1 MRRIATLFLIATGI
15 CSLFLM
21 PQPVQAQELAED
33 NIVRSDVGGFVWTD
47 KYVYV
52 PGEPITLRWTAS
64 ANGDTTPTTV
74 VAYRQNNQTGV
85 RTYFPLQTTA
95 ATDISGRTPEEGFTV
110 FQPNT
115 VAKTV
120 AIGTGGWL
128 LPSYSAPN
136 ELGMHTFVVQFRDAS
151 GTRILKSA
159 YFKFS
164 IVSGVENLTGNIDS
178 NRTLVNTRA
187 YRLSGIVSVRNNAVL
202 TIEPGTI
209 ILGQPGSQPPS
220 VLVVTRNGRIVA
232 DGTRARPIIMT
243 SSQPFGQRRP
253 GDWGGLIMLGKSRLN
268 VVGGTAFIEGLTAND
283 DLQYGGTDDSHNCG
297 TLRYVRVEYAG
308 AEFQP
313 NSEINAVSMGACGSG
328 TVIDHVQTRY
338 GLDDAFEWFGGTVD
352 AKYLVGVAAVTTIWM
367 AS

>member
-1 MRRIATLFLIATGI
+1 MQRIATILMLATGI
-15 CSLFLM
+15 CSPFLM

-52 PGEPITLRWTAS
+52 PGEAITLRWTAT

-74 VAYRQNNQTGV
+74 VVYRQNNQTGEK
-85 RTYFPLQTTA
+85 TYFPLQTTT
-95 ATDISGRTPEEGFTV
+95 ATDITGRTPEQGFV
-110 FQPNT
+110 PFQPNS
-115 VAKTV
+115 VAKTI
-120 AIGTGGWL
+120 AIGAGGWL
-128 LPSYSAPN
+128 LSSYTAPS

-187 YRLSGIVSVRNNAVL
+187 YRLSGIVNVRNNAVL

-232 DGTRARPIIMT
+232 DGDPADHHDQLTALWSATPRRLGRAHHAGQVSP
-243 SSQPFGQRRP
+243 QRR
-253 GDWGGLIMLGKSRLN
+253 WWHRLHRR
-268 VVGGTAFIEGLTAND
+268 FD
-283 DLQYGGTDDSHNCG
+283 RQ
-297 TLRYVRVEYAG
+297 
-308 AEFQP
+308 
-313 NSEINAVSMGACGSG
+313 
-328 TVIDHVQTRY
+328 
-338 GLDDAFEWFGGTVD
+338 
-352 AKYLVGVAAVTTIWM
+352 
-367 AS
+367 